1 MQVGSVREL
10 ASACRRYAL
19 REITAW
25 ESPLRTHAAVPLEI
39 PTISLALL
47 MRLKHLLNRAVAWGY
62 LKDSPAERT
71 DQLAVV
77 RCGYEGWHGY
87 VSCDEER

>member
-1 MQVGSVREL
+1 
-10 ASACRRYAL
+10 
-19 REITAW
+19 
-25 ESPLRTHAAVPLEI
+25 
-39 PTISLALL
+39 
-47 MRLKHLLNRAVAWGY
+47 VAWGY